1 MSRAQPGIVCA
12 RERLLFIS
20 TLSETINLLYFNL
33 LHLNLLYRSLLH
45 LNLLYLSL
53 HYTKVGAAM
62 PILETQCVVA
72 CATRTYT
79 NMLRMALQSIC
90 LAIYMPCN
98 PYALQ
103 SICLASCMPCN
114 LYGAE
119 RRDASKLGDI
129 RCRALWQETLAMKMG
144 DSHRSASREEAG
156 EK

>member
-72 CATRTYT
+72 CTTRTYT

-90 LAIYMPCN
+90 LAIY
-98 PYALQ
+98 
-103 SICLASCMPCN
+103 MPCN

-144 DSHRSASREEAG
+144 DSHRSASRDEAG

>member
-1 MSRAQPGIVCA
+1 
-12 RERLLFIS
+12 
-20 TLSETINLLYFNL
+20 
-33 LHLNLLYRSLLH
+33 
-45 LNLLYLSL
+45 
-53 HYTKVGAAM
+53 M

-79 NMLRMALQSIC
+79 NMLRMALQSIY
-90 LAIYMPCN
+90 LAIY
-98 PYALQ
+98 
-103 SICLASCMPCN
+103 MPCN

>member
-53 HYTKVGAAM
+53 HCTKVGAAM

-72 CATRTYT
+72 CTTRTYT

-90 LAIYMPCN
+90 LAIY
-98 PYALQ
+98 
-103 SICLASCMPCN
+103 MPCN

-144 DSHRSASREEAG
+144 DSHRSASRDEAG

>member
-98 PYALQ
+98 
-103 SICLASCMPCN
+103 

>member
-72 CATRTYT
+72 CTTRTYT

-90 LAIYMPCN
+90 LAIY
-98 PYALQ
+98 
-103 SICLASCMPCN
+103 MPCN